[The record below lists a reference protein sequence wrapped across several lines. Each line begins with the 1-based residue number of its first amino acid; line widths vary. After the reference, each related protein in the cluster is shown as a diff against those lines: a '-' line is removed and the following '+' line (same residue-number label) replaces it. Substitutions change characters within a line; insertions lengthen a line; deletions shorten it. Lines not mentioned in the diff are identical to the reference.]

1 MATQDI
7 DPALKKTM
15 TSSLRLYDDAD
26 AKWFNV
32 LADDATVY
40 AIGRAEPFVG
50 KKAYEKVFLSVLAAT
65 KRKTKVLHQDIKM
78 LDMTAVVTQTL
89 QIKQDG
95 ILSSVRQS
103 VVWTKS
109 KKDWQIRH
117 LHTALIGQP
126 NAIKVAKSAGDVQVL
141 NEKIATVAAVLGVAQ

>member
-1 MATQDI
+1 MAAQNI

-15 TSSLRLYDDAD
+15 TSSLRLYDNGDK
-26 AKWFNV
+26 KWFNV

-50 KKAYEKVFLSVLAAT
+50 KKAYEKNFLPALAAT

-78 LDMTAVVTQTL
+78 LDTTAVVTQTL

-95 ILSSVRQS
+95 VLSSVRQS

-109 KKDWQIRH
+109 KRDWQIRH
-117 LHTALIGQP
+117 LHSALVGQP
-126 NAIKVAKSAGDVQVL
+126 SAIKLAKSAGDIQVL

>member
-1 MATQDI
+1 MATQNI

-15 TSSLRLYDDAD
+15 TSSLRLYDEAD

-32 LADDATVY
+32 LADDATVF
-40 AIGRAEPFVG
+40 AIGRAEPFIG
-50 KKAYEKVFLSVLAAT
+50 KKAYEKNFLPALAAT
-65 KRKTKVLHQDIKM
+65 KRKTKVLHQDIRM
-78 LDMTAVVTQTL
+78 LDTTAVVTQTL

-103 VVWTKS
+103 VIWTKA

-117 LHTALIGQP
+117 LHTALVGQP
-126 NAIKVAKSAGDVQVL
+126 SASSIAKSAGDIQIL